1 MLRCAWRLDFW
12 AEIGNGASG
21 ATSGRPYC
29 FPRCWASFFCWRPI
43 LKKPHKPAVGVFRME
58 NLKRSRAGGFSLMSK
73 SRKLAVSLQGG
84 LWFALC
90 VLLALSTPP
99 AYSAAPATAKPP
111 AQPATAPAVPAAG
124 SAAPATTQPSTP
136 VSGAAATV
144 QVSAQGKKLLALIEP
159 IQREIQ
165 GKFDDLNARI
175 AAMEVDA
182 KVTSLRDS
190 ISGLSDSMKDSFSG
204 VDGKISELRDN
215 LNKLGQD
222 TRGNTKS
229 IEELKA
235 KLEETAI
242 RVYEHLLKG
251 MERSAQLDKLTTRLD
266 ELEALLSSRRPP
278 PKAVESAGKSNDAKA
293 KQTDDAKAS
302 GENKPEAEDSPKPA
316 SAAPVLRLPQQ
327 DFAPVGLLIATLLS
341 YVAAVGFSLLE
352 SARLERWAVAP
363 AGLRN
368 LLVCTV
374 TFLAYFSVGY
384 WVMYGEFA
392 ATATTAYQDNGWREM
407 FPLFQVGLAM
417 VVGIAVATV
426 LSDRLSMGAYLYL
439 AAILAFLVY
448 PLFGHWAWA
457 SRGLVL
463 GKGWLESLGFA
474 DFAGATVVHS
484 VAAWFALAWALRFPV
499 THEDDGAVDEKD
511 GVSPAGN
518 PVHASLAVFVLW
530 LAWFGLVTG
539 QQEDDTRQT
548 VALIV
553 NTSLA
558 MAAAVLMAFV
568 QELRSKRD
576 DTGEGLSHRLAY
588 GAVSGLVA
596 VSAAANGVT
605 ALEAV
610 VIGLVAGLLQPFA
623 SKWLVNRVVKHD
635 RQAAGLIAVLG
646 FSGIW
651 GSLCVGLL
659 GTEGNFALPNVAQT
673 GIQALGVVA
682 AFAFSLTSGLAA
694 AYAWQWLSKL
704 RKVKSEQ
711 PG

>member
-1 MLRCAWRLDFW
+1 
-12 AEIGNGASG
+12 
-21 ATSGRPYC
+21 
-29 FPRCWASFFCWRPI
+29 
-43 LKKPHKPAVGVFRME
+43 ME

-99 AYSAAPATAKPP
+99 AYSAAPATEKPP
-111 AQPATAPAVPAAG
+111 AQPPA
-124 SAAPATTQPSTP
+124 SAAPPSATPSQPSSP
-136 VSGAAATV
+136 GGAATPV
-144 QVSAQGKKLLALIEP
+144 QVSAQGKKLLTLIEP

-222 TRGNTKS
+222 TRGNSKS

-251 MERSAQLDKLTTRLD
+251 MERSAQIDKLTTRLD

-278 PKAVESAGKSNDAKA
+278 PKAAESAGKSNDAKA

-363 AGLRN
+363 AGIRN

-374 TFLAYFSVGY
+374 TFLAYFTVGY

-439 AAILAFLVY
+439 TAILAILVY

-474 DFAGATVVHS
+474 DFAGATVIHS

-499 THEDDGAVDEKD
+499 THADDGAAGGKE
-511 GVSPAGN
+511 GVPLDGN

-530 LAWFGLVTG
+530 LAWLGLVTG

-558 MAAAVLMAFV
+558 MAAAVLVAFI

-576 DTGEGLSHRLAY
+576 DAGEGLGHRLAY

-596 VSAAANGVT
+596 VSAAANGIT

-610 VIGLVAGLLQPFA
+610 VIGLVAGSLQPLA
-623 SKWLVNRVVKHD
+623 SKWLVTRVVKQD
-635 RQAAGLIAVLG
+635 RQAADLIAALG

-659 GTEGNFALPNVAQT
+659 GTEGDFALPNVAQT

-682 AFAFSLTSGLAA
+682 AFAFSLASGLAA

>member
-1 MLRCAWRLDFW
+1 
-12 AEIGNGASG
+12 
-21 ATSGRPYC
+21 
-29 FPRCWASFFCWRPI
+29 
-43 LKKPHKPAVGVFRME
+43 
-58 NLKRSRAGGFSLMSK
+58 
-73 SRKLAVSLQGG
+73 
-84 LWFALC
+84 
-90 VLLALSTPP
+90 
-99 AYSAAPATAKPP
+99 
-111 AQPATAPAVPAAG
+111 
-124 SAAPATTQPSTP
+124 
-136 VSGAAATV
+136 
-144 QVSAQGKKLLALIEP
+144 
-159 IQREIQ
+159 
-165 GKFDDLNARI
+165 
-175 AAMEVDA
+175 MEVDA

-251 MERSAQLDKLTTRLD
+251 MDRSAQIDKLTTRLD

-278 PKAVESAGKSNDAKA
+278 PKAAESAGKSDDAKA

-302 GENKPEAEDSPKPA
+302 GENIPEAEESPKPA

-327 DFAPVGLLIATLLS
+327 DFAPVGLLLATLLS

-363 AGLRN
+363 AGIRN

-417 VVGIAVATV
+417 VVSIAVATV

-439 AAILAFLVY
+439 AAILAILVY

-474 DFAGATVVHS
+474 DFAGATVIHS
-484 VAAWFALAWALRFPV
+484 VAAWFALAWVWRFPV

-576 DTGEGLSHRLAY
+576 DAGEGLSHRLAY

-596 VSAAANGVT
+596 VSAAANGIT

-635 RQAAGLIAVLG
+635 RQAADLIAVLG

-659 GTEGNFALPNVAQT
+659 GTEGDFALPNVAQT
-673 GIQALGVVA
+673 GIQALGVAA
-682 AFAFSLTSGLAA
+682 AFAFSLASGLAA
-694 AYAWQWLSKL
+694 AFAWQRLSKL

>member
-1 MLRCAWRLDFW
+1 
-12 AEIGNGASG
+12 
-21 ATSGRPYC
+21 
-29 FPRCWASFFCWRPI
+29 
-43 LKKPHKPAVGVFRME
+43 ME
-58 NLKRSRAGGFSLMSK
+58 NLHHSRAGGFSLMSK
-73 SRKLAVSLQGG
+73 SRKLAASLQGG

-99 AYSAAPATAKPP
+99 AYSAAPATEKPP
-111 AQPATAPAVPAAG
+111 AQPTAPSSATPA
-124 SAAPATTQPSTP
+124 QPSTP
-136 VSGAAATV
+136 GSAATPV
-144 QVSAQGKKLLALIEP
+144 QVSAQGKKLLILIEP

-175 AAMEVDA
+175 AAMEVDV
-182 KVTSLRDS
+182 KVASLRDS

-242 RVYEHLLKG
+242 KVYEHLLKG
-251 MERSAQLDKLTTRLD
+251 MDRSAQIDKLTTRLD

-278 PKAVESAGKSNDAKA
+278 PKAPESADESKDAKA
-293 KQTDDAKAS
+293 KPAGDAKAS

-316 SAAPVLRLPQQ
+316 SATQMLRLPQQ
-327 DFAPVGLLIATLLS
+327 DFAPVGLLLATLLS
-341 YVAAVGFSLLE
+341 YAAAVGFSLLE
-352 SARLERWAVAP
+352 SARLERWALAP
-363 AGLRN
+363 AGIRN
-368 LLVCTV
+368 VLVCTV
-374 TFLAYFSVGY
+374 TFLAYFTVGY

-392 ATATTAYQDNGWREM
+392 ATSTTAYQDNGWREM

-417 VVGIAVATV
+417 VVGIAAATV
-426 LSDRLSMGAYLYL
+426 LSDRLSMDAYLYL
-439 AAILAFLVY
+439 AAILAILVY

-474 DFAGATVVHS
+474 DFAGSTVVHS
-484 VAAWFALAWALRFPV
+484 VAAWFALAWAWRFPV
-499 THEDDGAVDEKD
+499 TLADDVAEGEKET
-511 GVSPAGN
+511 SAPAGN

-530 LAWFGLVTG
+530 LAWFGVVTG

-558 MAAAVLMAFV
+558 MAAAVLAAFI
-568 QELRSKRD
+568 QELRFKRD
-576 DTGEGLSHRLAY
+576 EASEGLSHRLAY

-596 VSAAANGVT
+596 VSAAANGIT
-605 ALEAV
+605 ASEAM
-610 VIGLVAGLLQPFA
+610 VIGLVAGLLQPPA
-623 SKWLVNRVVKHD
+623 SKWLAARVIKQD
-635 RQAAGLIAVLG
+635 RQAADLIAALG
-646 FSGIW
+646 FSGVW

-673 GIQALGVVA
+673 GIQALGAVA

-694 AYAWQWLSKL
+694 AFAWQWLSKL

>member
-1 MLRCAWRLDFW
+1 
-12 AEIGNGASG
+12 
-21 ATSGRPYC
+21 
-29 FPRCWASFFCWRPI
+29 
-43 LKKPHKPAVGVFRME
+43 ME
-58 NLKRSRAGGFSLMSK
+58 NLQRSRAGGFSLISK
-73 SRKLAVSLQGG
+73 SPKLAVSLQGG

-99 AYSAAPATAKPP
+99 AYSAAPATEKPP
-111 AQPATAPAVPAAG
+111 AQPTAPPSATPA
-124 SAAPATTQPSTP
+124 QPSTP
-136 VSGAAATV
+136 GSAATPV
-144 QVSAQGKKLLALIEP
+144 QVSAQGKKLLTLIEP

-165 GKFDDLNARI
+165 GKFDDLNAQI

-182 KVTSLRDS
+182 KVTSLRDG
-190 ISGLSDSMKDSFSG
+190 ISGLSGSMKDGFSG
-204 VDGKISELRDN
+204 VDGKLSELRDN
-215 LNKLGQD
+215 LGKLGQD

-266 ELEALLSSRRPP
+266 DLDALLSSRRPP
-278 PKAVESAGKSNDAKA
+278 PKASESANGPNDAKA

-302 GENKPEAEDSPKPA
+302 GKNKPGAEESPKPA
-316 SAAPVLRLPQQ
+316 GATPVLRLPQQ
-327 DFAPVGLLIATLLS
+327 DFAPVGLLLATLLS
-341 YVAAVGFSLLE
+341 YAAALGFGLLE
-352 SARLERWAVAP
+352 SARLERWALAP
-363 AGLRN
+363 AGIRN
-368 LLVCTV
+368 LLVCTL
-374 TFLAYFSVGY
+374 TFLAYFTAGY

-417 VVGIAVATV
+417 VAGMAVATV
-426 LSDRLSMGAYLYL
+426 LSDRLSMGAYLYM
-439 AAILAFLVY
+439 AAILAILVY

-474 DFAGATVVHS
+474 DFAGATVIHS
-484 VAAWFALAWALRFPV
+484 VAAWFALAWAWRFPV
-499 THEDDGAVDEKD
+499 TQAGD
-511 GVSPAGN
+511 GVEGESEVMAATASNPA
-518 PVHASLAVFVLW
+518 HASLAVFVLW
-530 LAWFGLVTG
+530 LAWLGLVTG

-558 MAAAVLMAFV
+558 MATAVLAAFI

-576 DTGEGLSHRLAY
+576 DAAGEGLSHRLAY

-610 VIGLVAGLLQPFA
+610 AIGLVAGLLQPLA
-623 SKWLVNRVVKHD
+623 SKLLVTRVVKQD
-635 RQAAGLIAVLG
+635 RQAADLIAALG

-659 GTEGNFALPNVAQT
+659 GTEGNFALPSLAQT
-673 GIQALGVVA
+673 GVQALGVAV
-682 AFAFSLTSGLAA
+682 AFAFALTSGLAA
-694 AYAWQWLSKL
+694 AFAWQWLSKL
-704 RKVKSEQ
+704 RTAKSIQ
-711 PG
+711 PD